1 MNKIMIRAIGV
12 FVFAAAWVFADWSTG
27 FLHSPAQVKT
37 YQGIPYVSGG
47 FGLDEGKSARAM
59 SDTDN
64 LQLRFALQNGNYLG
78 GAHVLIQDDKGKRIL
93 EAISDGPLFFT
104 KLPAGNY
111 TVTATALGK
120 TVKRTAHLSS
130 KGQVQL
136 YFTWKIDDEE
146 IATG

>member
-1 MNKIMIRAIGV
+1 MNKIMVRAIGV
-12 FVFAAAWVFADWSTG
+12 LVFAAAWVFADGSTA
-27 FLHSPAQVKT
+27 FLHSTAQVKT
-37 YQGIPYVSGG
+37 YEGIPYMSGG
-47 FGLDEGKSARAM
+47 LGPDEGKSARAM

-64 LQLRFALQNGNYLG
+64 LQLTFALQNGNYLG
-78 GAHVLIQDDKGKRIL
+78 GAHVLIQDDKGKQIL

-120 TVKRTAHLSS
+120 TVKRAAHLSS

-136 YFTWKIDDEE
+136 LFTWKIDDEA

>member
-1 MNKIMIRAIGV
+1 MNKIMSRAIGV
-12 FVFAAAWVFADWSTG
+12 LVFATAWVFADWSTG
-27 FLHSPAQVKT
+27 FLHSTAQVKT
-37 YQGIPYVSGG
+37 YQGISYVSGG
-47 FGLDEGKSARAM
+47 LGLDEGKSTRAM

-64 LQLRFALQNGNYLG
+64 LQLRFALRNGNYLG
-78 GAHVLIQDDKGKRIL
+78 GVHVLIQDDKGKRIL

-136 YFTWKIDDEE
+136 NFTWKIDDEE

>member
-1 MNKIMIRAIGV
+1 M
-12 FVFAAAWVFADWSTG
+12 
-27 FLHSPAQVKT
+27 
-37 YQGIPYVSGG
+37 SGG
-47 FGLDEGKSARAM
+47 FGPDEGKSARAM

-104 KLPAGNY
+104 KLPTGNY
-111 TVTATALGK
+111 TVAATALGK
-120 TVKRTAHLSS
+120 TVNRTAHLSS

-136 YFTWKIDDEE
+136 YFIWKIDDEE